1 MHATTTTLSAALCG
15 LTALSLMGCDAHA
28 LTARLPGASTASSA
42 PAGAA
47 PDTSPATATA
57 AVQAAPPAPGSAQ
70 QDSAAADAADAAARE
85 RAREK
90 GCDEPGG
97 CYYGVRLV
105 GYPIEEAKRRAI
117 AFGFKGEIDVS
128 DKRGYSECKAGTVC
142 EVAPANWPVLG
153 DDLTLYVNY
162 APRKLEIN
170 KPE

>member
-1 MHATTTTLSAALCG
+1 MHVTITTLSAALCG
-15 LTALSLMGCDAHA
+15 LTALSLVGCDAHA

-47 PDTSPATATA
+47 PATGPAAPA
-57 AVQAAPPAPGSAQ
+57 AAMQAAPPGAGSSQ
-70 QDSAAADAADAAARE
+70 QDGDAADAAARE

-117 AFGFKGEIDVS
+117 AFGFKGEFAVDDS
-128 DKRGYSECKAGTVC
+128 YTQTGCKAGTVC
-142 EVAPANWPVLG
+142 SIAPANWPVLG
-153 DDLTLYVNY
+153 DDLTFYVTY
-162 APRKLEIN
+162 APRELKIN

>member
-1 MHATTTTLSAALCG
+1 MHAMITTVSAALCG
-15 LTALSLMGCDAHA
+15 LTALSLAGCDAHT
-28 LTARLPGASTASSA
+28 LTARLPGASTTSS
-42 PAGAA
+42 
-47 PDTSPATATA
+47 
-57 AVQAAPPAPGSAQ
+57 APGSAQ

-105 GYPIEEAKRRAI
+105 GLPIEEAKRRAI